1 MFPADS
7 YFYFYSVSVT
17 VVELRTAH
25 VDVTLLRLPFPL
37 PFPAPLSPPCK
48 RRAKGLWSIVMLLLR
63 ARSDKYEVQA
73 YSGGPM
79 IIFPEKFT
87 EKNLVLFIGET
98 LLSYG

>member
-1 MFPADS
+1 M
-7 YFYFYSVSVT
+7 
-17 VVELRTAH
+17 TANG
-25 VDVTLLRLPFPL
+25 
-37 PFPAPLSPPCK
+37 
-48 RRAKGLWSIVMLLLR
+48 KGLWITVMLVLR